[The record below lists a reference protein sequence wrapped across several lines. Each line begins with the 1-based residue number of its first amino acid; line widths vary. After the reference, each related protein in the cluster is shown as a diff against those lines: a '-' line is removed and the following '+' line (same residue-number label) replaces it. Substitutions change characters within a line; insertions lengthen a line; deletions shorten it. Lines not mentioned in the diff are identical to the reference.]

1 MFLSHCL
8 LHNTETESAKEK
20 VTRIIL
26 ALFHNLLSNPTEP
39 ELAKENALAMVTCK
53 VLKTL
58 ELLEN
63 RKFEVILDNVFSA
76 YSNVSCMRC
85 D

>member
-1 MFLSHCL
+1 MYLRYCL
-8 LHNTETESAKEK
+8 LQNTETESAKEK

-63 RKFEVILDNVFSA
+63 RKFEVRLEVKLTSHQPVKRLA
-76 YSNVSCMRC
+76 
-85 D
+85 

>member
-1 MFLSHCL
+1 M
-8 LHNTETESAKEK
+8 
-20 VTRIIL
+20 

-63 RKFEVILDNVFSA
+63 RKFEVRIVVLSGLLPPFHI
-76 YSNVSCMRC
+76 
-85 D
+85 